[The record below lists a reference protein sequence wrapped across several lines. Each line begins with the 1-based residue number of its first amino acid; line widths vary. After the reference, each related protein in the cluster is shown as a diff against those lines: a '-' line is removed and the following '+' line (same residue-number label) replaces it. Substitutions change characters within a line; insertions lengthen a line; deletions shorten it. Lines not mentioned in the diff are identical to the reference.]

1 MTNFEPISKKHFGFH
16 EMEKG
21 ELGLAFVDS
30 RFLNFSHENTLYKT
44 TQFSPKIGTKVR
56 TLKLGNLG

>member
-1 MTNFEPISKKHFGFH
+1 
-16 EMEKG
+16 MEKG